1 MVERGSYR
9 TATKRRKSLAACGVA
24 GDALHAGDEI
34 SHRPAHRDF
43 VTTALLPLS
52 TDTRARLAG
61 SPLVVMLDV
70 DGTLAPIVERFD
82 QATVPAETRRTVATL
97 VGHPGVHVA
106 LVSGRSAAVARRM
119 VGVGNL
125 WVAGNHGF
133 EIEGPK
139 GEDLADPSVYRFRE
153 VIATA
158 VARLQSLVSAM
169 HGVIVEDKAI
179 TLSVHWRLADPAIA
193 PMLREAV
200 EQVAQPLGLRI
211 TEGKRIYEIRPPAL
225 IDKGTAVLALAER
238 LTSGRA
244 DASILFAGDDV
255 TDEDAIRA
263 LREHHPRAVTVRIL
277 GEESS
282 ATEAEFV
289 LGDIHAMRMFLE
301 ELAELRGENQ
311 SAP

>member
-1 MVERGSYR
+1 
-9 TATKRRKSLAACGVA
+9 
-24 GDALHAGDEI
+24 
-34 SHRPAHRDF
+34 
-43 VTTALLPLS
+43 VTTALLPLA
-52 TDTRARLAG
+52 TETRARLAG

-82 QATVPAETRRTVATL
+82 QAAVPAETRRTIATL
-97 VGHPGVHVA
+97 VGHADVHVA

-133 EIEGPK
+133 EIEGPN

-158 VARLQSLVSAM
+158 VARLQPLVGAM
-169 HGVIVEDKAI
+169 HGVIVENKAI
-179 TLSVHWRLADPAIA
+179 TLSVHWRLADPAIG

-200 EQVAQPLGLRI
+200 EQVSHPLGLRI

-238 LTSGRA
+238 LTDGRD

-263 LREHHPRAVTVRIL
+263 LRRHHPRAVTVRIL
-277 GEESS
+277 GEEST
-282 ATEAEFV
+282 ATEAEFS
-289 LGDIHAMRMFLE
+289 LGDTHAMRAFLE
-301 ELAELRGENQ
+301 ELAEMRGEKQ